1 MIYSIN
7 NMIAQLSRL
16 VGWLGSLSPD
26 GEITF
31 LDIAVWLLVL
41 RLVPVLMNLISQL
54 SKQHMF
60 KHSSSI
66 RGGK

>member
-1 MIYSIN
+1 MVESIN
-7 NMIAQLSRL
+7 NMISQLSRL
-16 VGWLGSLSPD
+16 VAWLGSLSPD
-26 GEITF
+26 GQITF

-60 KHSSSI
+60 KQNRSI
-66 RGGK
+66 RGK